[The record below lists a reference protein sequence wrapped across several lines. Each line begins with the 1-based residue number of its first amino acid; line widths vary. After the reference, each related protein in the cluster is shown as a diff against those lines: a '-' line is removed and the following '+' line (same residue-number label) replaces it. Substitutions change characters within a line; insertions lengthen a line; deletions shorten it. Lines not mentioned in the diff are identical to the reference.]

1 MRRSLAPGAALA
13 GWTELE
19 TGPIPGGGGS
29 LRLVRRDDEYLI
41 VVAGMELMG
50 SHRSGSER
58 DLASLACAALRDR
71 AGPRMLIGG
80 LGMGF
85 TLRAALSSS
94 VPTRGSS
101 SPSWC
106 RRSWPGPAARWPTSS
121 AAASTIRGSRS
132 ARPTST
138 GDPVRA
144 AGLGRD
150 PARRRQ
156 RPARPG
162 QPGERPALRFLGAE
176 AGVLGPAAGRRARR
190 LVGCPDR
197 HFKARLQRIGFAVVE
212 HRIRSERPGRTP
224 HVVWIATRPARAG
237 EDAAGRRGG
246 RTIDRANRGRRPCRS
261 ARACYAA
268 CGQASHGVAYRSALL
283 MPLLDPVRRLPVLLP
298 SRPALAGR
306 RFARLGSWFVADF
319 SRRTGHHVGDICS
332 GLTVC
337 SGPSSCSPWRS
348 PPRPRPTMRAGPR

>member
-85 TLRAALSSS
+85 TLRAALSELGSDARIVVAEL
-94 VPTRGSS
+94 VPAVLAWARGPLAHVFGGCLDDPRVEIREADVNRVIQS
-101 SPSWC
+101 
-106 RRSWPGPAARWPTSS
+106 GPQAWDAILLDVDNGP
-121 AAASTIRGSRS
+121 RGLVSR
-132 ARPTST
+132 ANDRLYDAW
-138 GDPVRA
+138 GLKRA
-144 AGLGRD
+144 FWAL
-150 PARRRQ
+150 
-156 RPARPG
+156 RPG
-162 QPGERPALRFLGAE
+162 
-176 AGVLGPAAGRRARR
+176 GVLA
-190 LVGCPDR
+190 VWSGCPDR

-224 HVVWIATRPARAG
+224 HVVWIATRPA
-237 EDAAGRRGG
+237 EGG
-246 RTIDRANRGRRPCRS
+246 
-261 ARACYAA
+261 
-268 CGQASHGVAYRSALL
+268 
-283 MPLLDPVRRLPVLLP
+283 
-298 SRPALAGR
+298 
-306 RFARLGSWFVADF
+306 
-319 SRRTGHHVGDICS
+319 
-332 GLTVC
+332 
-337 SGPSSCSPWRS
+337 
-348 PPRPRPTMRAGPR
+348 